1 MQRALRTLRLAALLL
16 ALFGS
21 VSVSTAQ
28 SDDDTP
34 EPTKSGCTAKALGRH
49 PDPRLLV
56 ACFYLP
62 DLDPDI
68 MGAGYQAARLLEA
81 FASRDLKARL
91 RRESEC
97 QIRIGGICSLDYNIF
112 TWAQDSWNFR
122 ILDTRFDPTRKIVT
136 IRIENFGNT
145 KPIDYHFI
153 TENGTLRID
162 NIVYHLIGRDESL
175 KDFLK

>member
-1 MQRALRTLRLAALLL
+1 MRGFHLFFAALLI

-34 EPTKSGCTAKALGRH
+34 VPTKSGCTAKALGRH

-62 DLDPDI
+62 FVDQSFMDEDYKSLK
-68 MGAGYQAARLLEA
+68 LLTA
-81 FASRDLKARL
+81 FASRDLKGRL

-97 QIRIGGICSLDYNIF
+97 QIRIGGICSLDYNMFI
-112 TWAQDSWNFR
+112 WGQDFENVR
-122 ILDTRFDPTRKIVT
+122 ILDTRFDPTRKIVS
-136 IRIENFGNT
+136 ILIENFENT
-145 KPIDYHFI
+145 TLFDYHFI
-153 TENGTLRID
+153 IEKETLRID

>member
-1 MQRALRTLRLAALLL
+1 MRGFRLFFAALLF

-28 SDDDTP
+28 SDTDAP
-34 EPTKSGCTAKALGRH
+34 VPTKSGCTAKALGRH

-62 DLDPDI
+62 FVDASFMDEDYKSLK
-68 MGAGYQAARLLEA
+68 LLTA
-81 FASRDLKARL
+81 FASRDLKGRL

-97 QIRIGGICSLDYNIF
+97 QIRIGGICSLDYNMFI
-112 TWAQDSWNFR
+112 WGQDFENVR
-122 ILDTRFDPTRKIVT
+122 ILDTRFDPTRKIVS
-136 IRIENFGNT
+136 ILIENFGNT
-145 KPIDYHFI
+145 TLFDYHFI
-153 TENGTLRID
+153 TENGTLRVD

>member
-1 MQRALRTLRLAALLL
+1 MRGFRLFFAALLL
-16 ALFGS
+16 ALYGS
-21 VSVSTAQ
+21 VSVSAAQ

-34 EPTKSGCTAKALGRH
+34 VPTKSGCTAKALGRH

-62 DLDPDI
+62 FVDDIITDEHKSLDLLT
-68 MGAGYQAARLLEA
+68 Y
-81 FASRDLKARL
+81 FASQDLKARL
-91 RRESEC
+91 RREWEC
-97 QIRIGGICSLDYNIF
+97 QTRIGGVCNLAYNPF
-112 TWAQDSWNFR
+112 GMGQDSENVR

-145 KPIDYHFI
+145 KPIDYYFI

>member
-1 MQRALRTLRLAALLL
+1 MQRALRTLRFAALLI

-62 DLDPDI
+62 FVDESFMDEDYKSLK
-68 MGAGYQAARLLEA
+68 LLTA
-81 FASRDLKARL
+81 FASRDLKGRL

-97 QIRIGGICSLDYNIF
+97 QIRIGGICSLDYNMFI
-112 TWAQDSWNFR
+112 WGQDFENVR
-122 ILDTRFDPTRKIVT
+122 ILDTRFDPTRKIVS
-136 IRIENFGNT
+136 ILIENFGNT
-145 KPIDYHFI
+145 TLFDYCFV
-153 TENGTLRID
+153 TENGTLRVD

>member
-1 MQRALRTLRLAALLL
+1 MRGFRLFFTALLL
-16 ALFGS
+16 ALYGS
-21 VSVSTAQ
+21 VSVSTAK
-28 SDDDTP
+28 SDTNAP
-34 EPTKSGCTAKALGRH
+34 VPTKSGCTAKALGRH

-62 DLDPDI
+62 FVDDTITDEHKSLDLLT
-68 MGAGYQAARLLEA
+68 Y
-81 FASRDLKARL
+81 FASQDLKARL
-91 RRESEC
+91 RREWEC
-97 QIRIGGICSLDYNIF
+97 QTRIGGVCNLAYNPF
-112 TWAQDSWNFR
+112 GMGQDSENVR

-145 KPIDYHFI
+145 KPIDYYFV
-153 TENGTLRID
+153 TENGTLRVG

>member
-1 MQRALRTLRLAALLL
+1 MRGFRLFFAALLI

-21 VSVSTAQ
+21 VSVGTAQ

-34 EPTKSGCTAKALGRH
+34 VPTKSGCTAKALGRH

-62 DLDPDI
+62 FVDASFMDEDYKSLK
-68 MGAGYQAARLLEA
+68 LLTA
-81 FASRDLKARL
+81 FASRDLKGRL

-97 QIRIGGICSLDYNIF
+97 QIRIGGICSLDYNMFI
-112 TWAQDSWNFR
+112 WGQDFENVR

-145 KPIDYHFI
+145 KPIDYYFV

>member
-1 MQRALRTLRLAALLL
+1 MQRALRTLRFAALLL
-16 ALFGS
+16 ALYGS
-21 VSVSTAQ
+21 VPVSTAQ

-34 EPTKSGCTAKALGRH
+34 VPTKSGCTAKALGRH

-62 DLDPDI
+62 FVDDIVTDEHKSLDLLT
-68 MGAGYQAARLLEA
+68 Y
-81 FASRDLKARL
+81 FASQDLKARL
-91 RRESEC
+91 RREWEC
-97 QIRIGGICSLDYNIF
+97 QTRIGGVCNLAYNPF
-112 TWAQDSWNFR
+112 GMGQDSENVR

-136 IRIENFGNT
+136 IRIENFGHT

-153 TENGTLRID
+153 TENGTLRVD

>member
-1 MQRALRTLRLAALLL
+1 MRELRLFFAALLL
-16 ALFGS
+16 ALYGS
-21 VSVSTAQ
+21 VPVSTAQ
-28 SDDDTP
+28 SDTNAP
-34 EPTKSGCTAKALGRH
+34 VPTKSGCTAKALGRH

-62 DLDPDI
+62 FVDESFTEDGHKPL
-68 MGAGYQAARLLEA
+68 RLLTA
-81 FASRDLKARL
+81 FASRDLKGRL

-145 KPIDYHFI
+145 KPIDYHII
-153 TENGTLRID
+153 TENGTLRVD

>member
-1 MQRALRTLRLAALLL
+1 MRGFRLFFAALLL

-21 VSVSTAQ
+21 VSVGTAQ

-34 EPTKSGCTAKALGRH
+34 VPTKSGCTAKALGRH

-62 DLDPDI
+62 FVDASFMDEDYKSLK
-68 MGAGYQAARLLEA
+68 LLTA
-81 FASRDLKARL
+81 FASRDLKGRL

-97 QIRIGGICSLDYNIF
+97 QIRIGGICSLDYNMFI
-112 TWAQDSWNFR
+112 WGQDFENVR

-136 IRIENFGNT
+136 IRIENFGHT

>member
-1 MQRALRTLRLAALLL
+1 MQRALRTLRFAALLI

-28 SDDDTP
+28 SGANAP
-34 EPTKSGCTAKALGRH
+34 VPTKSGCTAKALGRH

-62 DLDPDI
+62 FVDDIITDEHKSLDLLT
-68 MGAGYQAARLLEA
+68 Y
-81 FASRDLKARL
+81 FASQDLKARL
-91 RRESEC
+91 RREWEC
-97 QIRIGGICSLDYNIF
+97 QTRIGGVCNLAYNPF
-112 TWAQDSWNFR
+112 GMGQDSENVR
-122 ILDTRFDPTRKIVT
+122 ILDTRFDPTRNIVT

-153 TENGTLRID
+153 TENGTLRVD

>member
-1 MQRALRTLRLAALLL
+1 MQRALRTLRFAALLL
-16 ALFGS
+16 ALYGS
-21 VSVSTAQ
+21 VSVSAAQ

-34 EPTKSGCTAKALGRH
+34 VPTKSGCTAKALGRH

-62 DLDPDI
+62 FVDESFMDEDYKSLK
-68 MGAGYQAARLLEA
+68 LLTA
-81 FASRDLKARL
+81 FASRDLKGRL

-97 QIRIGGICSLDYNIF
+97 QIRIGGICSLDYNEFI
-112 TWAQDSWNFR
+112 WAQDFENVR

-136 IRIENFGNT
+136 IQIENFGNT
-145 KPIDYHFI
+145 KPIDYYFVA
-153 TENGTLRID
+153 ENGTLRVD

>member
-1 MQRALRTLRLAALLL
+1 MQRALRTLRFTALLI

-34 EPTKSGCTAKALGRH
+34 VPTKSGCTAKALGRH

-62 DLDPDI
+62 FVDASFMDEDYKSLK
-68 MGAGYQAARLLEA
+68 LLTA
-81 FASRDLKARL
+81 FASRDLKGRL

-97 QIRIGGICSLDYNIF
+97 QIRIGGICSLDYNMFI
-112 TWAQDSWNFR
+112 WGQDFENVR

-145 KPIDYHFI
+145 KPIDYYFV

>member
-1 MQRALRTLRLAALLL
+1 MRGFRLFFAALLI

-21 VSVSTAQ
+21 VSVGTAQ

-34 EPTKSGCTAKALGRH
+34 VPTKSGCTAKALGRH

-62 DLDPDI
+62 FVDASFMDEDYKSLK
-68 MGAGYQAARLLEA
+68 LLTA
-81 FASRDLKARL
+81 FASRDLKGRL

-97 QIRIGGICSLDYNIF
+97 QIRIGGICSLDYNMFI
-112 TWAQDSWNFR
+112 WGQDFENVR

-145 KPIDYHFI
+145 KPIDYYFV
-153 TENGTLRID
+153 TENGTLRVG

>member
-1 MQRALRTLRLAALLL
+1 MREFRLFFAALLL
-16 ALFGS
+16 ALYGS
-21 VSVSTAQ
+21 VSVSAAQ

-34 EPTKSGCTAKALGRH
+34 VPTKSGCTAKALGRH

-62 DLDPDI
+62 FVDDIITDEHKSLDLLT
-68 MGAGYQAARLLEA
+68 Y
-81 FASRDLKARL
+81 FASQDLKARL
-91 RRESEC
+91 RREWDC
-97 QIRIGGICSLDYNIF
+97 QTRIGGVCNLAYNPF
-112 TWAQDSWNFR
+112 GMGQDSENVR
-122 ILDTRFDPTRKIVT
+122 ILDARFDPTRKIVT

-145 KPIDYHFI
+145 KPIDYHFV
-153 TENGTLRID
+153 TENGTLRVD

>member
-1 MQRALRTLRLAALLL
+1 MQRALRTLRFAALLI

-68 MGAGYQAARLLEA
+68 IGADYQAARLLEA
-81 FASRDLKARL
+81 FASKDLKARL

-97 QIRIGGICSLDYNIF
+97 QIRIGGICSLDYNMFI
-112 TWAQDSWNFR
+112 WAQDS
-122 ILDTRFDPTRKIVT
+122 
-136 IRIENFGNT
+136 
-145 KPIDYHFI
+145 
-153 TENGTLRID
+153 
-162 NIVYHLIGRDESL
+162 
-175 KDFLK
+175 

>member
-1 MQRALRTLRLAALLL
+1 MRGFHLFFAALLL

-21 VSVSTAQ
+21 VSVGTAQ

-34 EPTKSGCTAKALGRH
+34 VPTKSGCTAKALGRH

-62 DLDPDI
+62 FVDDTITDEHKSLDLLT
-68 MGAGYQAARLLEA
+68 Y
-81 FASRDLKARL
+81 FASQDLKARL
-91 RRESEC
+91 RREWEC
-97 QIRIGGICSLDYNIF
+97 QTRIGGVCNLAYNPF
-112 TWAQDSWNFR
+112 GMGQDSENVR

-145 KPIDYHFI
+145 KPIDYYFV

>member
-1 MQRALRTLRLAALLL
+1 MRGFRLFFAALLL
-16 ALFGS
+16 ALYGS
-21 VSVSTAQ
+21 VSVSTAK
-28 SDDDTP
+28 SDTNAP
-34 EPTKSGCTAKALGRH
+34 VPTKSGCTAKALGRH

-62 DLDPDI
+62 FVDQSFMDEDYKSLK
-68 MGAGYQAARLLEA
+68 LLTA
-81 FASRDLKARL
+81 FASRDLKGRL

-97 QIRIGGICSLDYNIF
+97 QIRIGGICSLDYNMFI
-112 TWAQDSWNFR
+112 WGQDFENVR
-122 ILDTRFDPTRKIVT
+122 ILDTRFDPTRKIVS
-136 IRIENFGNT
+136 ILIENFGNT
-145 KPIDYHFI
+145 ILFDYCFL

>member
-1 MQRALRTLRLAALLL
+1 MQRALRTLRFAALLI

-28 SDDDTP
+28 SGANAP
-34 EPTKSGCTAKALGRH
+34 VPTKSGCTAKALGRH

-62 DLDPDI
+62 FVDDIITDEHKSLDLLT
-68 MGAGYQAARLLEA
+68 Y
-81 FASRDLKARL
+81 FASQDLKARL
-91 RRESEC
+91 RREWEC
-97 QIRIGGICSLDYNIF
+97 QTRIGGVCNLAYNPF
-112 TWAQDSWNFR
+112 GMGQDSENVR

-145 KPIDYHFI
+145 KPIDYYFV
-153 TENGTLRID
+153 TENGTLRVG

>member
-1 MQRALRTLRLAALLL
+1 MRELRLFFAALLL
-16 ALFGS
+16 ALYGC

-34 EPTKSGCTAKALGRH
+34 VPTKSGCTAKALGRH

-62 DLDPDI
+62 FVDASFMDEDYKSLK
-68 MGAGYQAARLLEA
+68 LLTA
-81 FASRDLKARL
+81 FASRDLKGRL

-97 QIRIGGICSLDYNIF
+97 QIRIGGICSLDYNMFI
-112 TWAQDSWNFR
+112 WGQDFENVR

>member
-1 MQRALRTLRLAALLL
+1 MQRALRTLRFAALLI

-28 SDDDTP
+28 SGANAP
-34 EPTKSGCTAKALGRH
+34 VPTKSGCTAKALGRH

-62 DLDPDI
+62 FVDDIITDEHKSLDLLT
-68 MGAGYQAARLLEA
+68 Y
-81 FASRDLKARL
+81 FASQDLKARL
-91 RRESEC
+91 RREWEC
-97 QIRIGGICSLDYNIF
+97 QTRIGGVCNLAYNPF
-112 TWAQDSWNFR
+112 GMGQDSENVR

-145 KPIDYHFI
+145 KPIDYYFV
-153 TENGTLRID
+153 TENGTLRVD

>member
-1 MQRALRTLRLAALLL
+1 MQRALRTLRFAALLL
-16 ALFGS
+16 ALYGS
-21 VSVSTAQ
+21 VSVSAAQ

-34 EPTKSGCTAKALGRH
+34 VPTKSGCTAKALGRH

-62 DLDPDI
+62 FVDDIITDEHKSLDLLT
-68 MGAGYQAARLLEA
+68 Y
-81 FASRDLKARL
+81 FASQDLKARL
-91 RRESEC
+91 RREWEC
-97 QIRIGGICSLDYNIF
+97 QTRIGGVCNLAYNPF
-112 TWAQDSWNFR
+112 GMGQDSENVR

>member
-1 MQRALRTLRLAALLL
+1 MQRALRTLRFAALLL
-16 ALFGS
+16 ALYGS
-21 VSVSTAQ
+21 VSVSAAQ

-34 EPTKSGCTAKALGRH
+34 VPTKSGCTAKALGRH

-68 MGAGYQAARLLEA
+68 MGAGYQAAHLLEA

-97 QIRIGGICSLDYNIF
+97 QIRIGGICSLDYNMFI
-112 TWAQDSWNFR
+112 WGQDFENVR
-122 ILDTRFDPTRKIVT
+122 ILDTRFDPTRKIVS
-136 IRIENFGNT
+136 ILIENFGNT
-145 KPIDYHFI
+145 TLFDYCFV
-153 TENGTLRID
+153 TENGTLRVD

>member
-1 MQRALRTLRLAALLL
+1 MQRALRTLRFAALLI

-62 DLDPDI
+62 FVDASFMDEDYKSLK
-68 MGAGYQAARLLEA
+68 LLTA
-81 FASRDLKARL
+81 FASRDLKGRL

-97 QIRIGGICSLDYNIF
+97 QIRIGGICSLDYNMFI
-112 TWAQDSWNFR
+112 WGQDFENVR

>member
-1 MQRALRTLRLAALLL
+1 MQRALRTLRFAALLL
-16 ALFGS
+16 ALYGS
-21 VSVSTAQ
+21 VSVSAAQ

-62 DLDPDI
+62 FVDASFMDEDYKSLK
-68 MGAGYQAARLLEA
+68 LLTA
-81 FASRDLKARL
+81 FASRDLKGRL

-97 QIRIGGICSLDYNIF
+97 QIRIGGICSLDYNMFI
-112 TWAQDSWNFR
+112 WGQDFENVR
-122 ILDTRFDPTRKIVT
+122 ILDTRFDPTRKIVS
-136 IRIENFGNT
+136 ILIENFGNT
-145 KPIDYHFI
+145 ILFDYCFV